1 MKGEQSDTNQSDADQ
16 WILEKW
22 PKLIEM
28 YSSDDVFNADEM
40 GLQISCVAWT
50 PEHTFLFQN

>member
-1 MKGEQSDTNQSDADQ
+1 MENKDMPISQTAYQ

-40 GLQISCVAWT
+40 GLQISCVA
-50 PEHTFLFQN
+50 